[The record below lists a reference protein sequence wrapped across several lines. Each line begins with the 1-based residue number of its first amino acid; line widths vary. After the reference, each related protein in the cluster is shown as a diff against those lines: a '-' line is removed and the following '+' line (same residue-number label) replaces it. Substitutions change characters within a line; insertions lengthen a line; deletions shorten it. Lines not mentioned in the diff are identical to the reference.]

1 MVAPR
6 VTDGE
11 AGVEGQI
18 EELKSCM
25 MERKV

>member
-1 MVAPR
+1 MVAPTVR
-6 VTDGE
+6 DGE

-18 EELKSCM
+18 EELKNCM